1 MQGINCKKEETRS
14 INIGEE
20 KSKLTIYKDEQGR
33 YKTYIKGRELQEDG
47 TEKDIFM
54 QKQVQFRKDTNL
66 QNKTVI
72 EVIKGWNS
80 CYRVKT
86 DELNEKRKYKYY
98 DKYFV
103 SEFKILKE
111 GEKGYLKT
119 KQEKQKEDFSFS
131 SGSDFLPFQEANMN
145 YRETIRKGIKT
156 FKDKEIFLYGRI
168 RERHKAVAYCTLHK
182 CYLEPRDITE
192 KQCNKKRCKYIEEV

>member
-1 MQGINCKKEETRS
+1 
-14 INIGEE
+14 
-20 KSKLTIYKDEQGR
+20 
-33 YKTYIKGRELQEDG
+33 
-47 TEKDIFM
+47 M

-131 SGSDFLPFQEANMN
+131 SGSDFLPF
-145 YRETIRKGIKT
+145 
-156 FKDKEIFLYGRI
+156 
-168 RERHKAVAYCTLHK
+168 
-182 CYLEPRDITE
+182 
-192 KQCNKKRCKYIEEV
+192 